1 MQYPQPVTVL
11 FYKFFKR
18 LCFMLGCGI
27 RHSGSLVAL
36 FQQFFD
42 KFEKCRA
49 VAFFPVENTYA
60 NPILHRKSSVSGDLQ
75 NKSAILFDPWA
86 IMDHALEHDPAAAL
100 FHPVYTA
107 QNRHV
112 LRTKS
117 TASRIFATLYLLV
130 GCLVFVCSIRQ
141 TVQGHICQERC
152 RALRR

>member
-1 MQYPQPVTVL
+1 MAAL
-11 FYKFFKR
+11 L
-18 LCFMLGCGI
+18 LCSNSFLTNL
-27 RHSGSLVAL
+27 RNVEPLH
-36 FQQFFD
+36 
-42 KFEKCRA
+42 
-49 VAFFPVENTYA
+49 FFPVENTYA

-141 TVQGHICQERC
+141 AVQGHICQERC